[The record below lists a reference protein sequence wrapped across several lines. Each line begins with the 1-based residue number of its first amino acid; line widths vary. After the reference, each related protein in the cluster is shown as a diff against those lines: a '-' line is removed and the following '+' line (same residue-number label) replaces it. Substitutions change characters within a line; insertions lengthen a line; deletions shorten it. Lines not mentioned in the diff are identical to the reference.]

1 LLQEFVQVS
10 DWQVNNFWI
19 LLFQNNIWWIL
30 FHLFMESF
38 SFLLNGLNH
47 LYLFWYYELRKI
59 HFSKIFIIIN
69 FFNYID
75 SPAPLGS

>member
-1 LLQEFVQVS
+1 
-10 DWQVNNFWI
+10 
-19 LLFQNNIWWIL
+19 
-30 FHLFMESF
+30 MESF

-69 FFNYID
+69 FFNDID